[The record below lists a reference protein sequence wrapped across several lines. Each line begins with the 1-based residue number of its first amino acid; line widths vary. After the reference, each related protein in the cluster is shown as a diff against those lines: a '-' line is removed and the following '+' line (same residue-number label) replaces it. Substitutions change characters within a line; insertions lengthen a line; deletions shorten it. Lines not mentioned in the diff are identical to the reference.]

1 MSQVFTAKYSINDSV
16 YYVIFAT
23 AAIYSC
29 KVTSIYLKDS
39 MLYYNLVRTDKDF
52 LITDVPETDVLSFAE
67 ARASL
72 LNYLTLKITQV
83 TNLTA

>member
-1 MSQVFTAKYSINDSV
+1 MI
-16 YYVIFAT
+16 
-23 AAIYSC
+23 
-29 KVTSIYLKDS
+29 
-39 MLYYNLVRTDKDF
+39 YYNLVRTDKNF
-52 LITDVPETDVLSFAE
+52 LITDVPETDVLSFAD